1 MAREHFNREFKK
13 EGLRWERSLS
23 FKLNILLSGGV
34 FLLSFLLLFIQHS
47 YFQKIPAVTALPFTR
62 WIFTSVIFTSAILVV
77 FNISLNKFIMKPI
90 HYLNKAIK
98 ALADQNFHSQ
108 ARVLSADEIGIL
120 SRNFNKMVKNIQV
133 FQEYFIKEVRTDLLT
148 GLPNRQQILID
159 IEKAETPTLILMN
172 IDFFKEI
179 NDCYGN
185 KVGDFVL
192 IEIANRVKVF
202 QEELGFHLYKMPA
215 DEYALFFDRD
225 MDKRDLER
233 IVKILDLEINEKPFI
248 WEDNE
253 IHVRVTCGA
262 ARGLDIKQL
271 GEGKWRN
278 LATSAD
284 MALKKAKRML
294 RGLIIYDES
303 MEIPKEYENNIL
315 WKQKIKEALKNNNI
329 LPYFQPIVNN
339 RTGKIEK
346 YESLVRLIDARGNII
361 APHYFLD
368 IAKKSHCYC
377 EITKVMIDKSFAV
390 FENKEYEFSVNL
402 TMYDILDEEM
412 NGYIKKKI
420 KENQGT
426 ARRLVFEI
434 LESEGIENYKEV
446 MLFIEEVKEFNC
458 KIAIDDF
465 GSGYSNFDHILKLDV
480 DYIKIDSSLIKNIDK
495 DSNAQIIT
503 KTISNFSKELGLKT
517 ISEYVHSEEVFQKG
531 IQLGIDY
538 SQGFYF
544 GEPQEYLLTN

>member
-13 EGLRWERSLS
+13 EGLKWDRSLS
-23 FKLNILLSGGV
+23 FKLNLFLSAGV
-34 FLLSFLLLFIQHS
+34 FTLSFLLL
-47 YFQKIPAVTALPFTR
+47 YFQHVFMHKAAAG
-62 WIFTSVIFTSAILVV
+62 SVLLLFQWFAISVV
-77 FNISLNKFIMKPI
+77 FTAATLIIFNLFFEKIIMKPI
-90 HYLNKAIK
+90 HYLNRAIK

-108 ARVLSADEIGIL
+108 ARVLSGDEIGIL
-120 SRNFNKMVKNIQV
+120 SRNFNKMVTNIQV
-133 FQEYFIKEVRTDLLT
+133 YQEYFIKEVRTDMLT
-148 GLPNRQQILID
+148 GLPNRQQILLD
-159 IEKAETPTLILMN
+159 IEKAESPTLILMN

-185 KVGDFVL
+185 KIGDYVL
-192 IEIANRVKVF
+192 IEIANRSRLF
-202 QEELGFHLYKMPA
+202 QEELGFRLYKMPA
-215 DEYALFFDRD
+215 DEYALLFDRD

-233 IVKILDLEINEKPFI
+233 IVKILDLEINEKPFN
-248 WEDNE
+248 WENNE

-271 GEGKWRN
+271 SEGKWRN

-303 MEIPKEYENNIL
+303 MDIPKEYENNIL

-329 LPYFQPIVNN
+329 LPFFQPIVNN
-339 RTGKIEK
+339 RTGRIEK
-346 YESLVRLIDARGNII
+346 YESLVRLIDGRGNII

-377 EITKVMIDKSFAV
+377 DITKVMIDKSFAV
-390 FENKEYEFSVNL
+390 FEDKDFEFSVNL

-412 NGYIKKKI
+412 SGYIKKKI
-420 KENQGT
+420 RENRGT
-426 ARRLVFEI
+426 AQRLVFEI
-434 LESEGIENYKEV
+434 LESEGIENYKDV
-446 MLFIEEVKEFNC
+446 MIFIEEVKEFGC

-480 DYIKIDSSLIKNIDK
+480 DYIKIDASLIKNIDK
-495 DSNAQIIT
+495 DANAQIIT

-544 GEPQEYLLTN
+544 GEPREYLLKN